1 VNCITNRLINIAIR
15 VDPRLHFRLSGWL
28 NTSIADYH
36 THSVLRF
43 RPESGDTSLTA
54 SNQQHDG
61 DA

>member
-1 VNCITNRLINIAIR
+1 MINIAIR
-15 VDPRLHFRLSGWL
+15 VEPRLHFRLSGWL

-36 THSVLRF
+36 TNRVLRF

-54 SNQQHDG
+54 STQQHDG